1 MSLFLIGLIG
11 FLGIHL
17 THAVAPGL
25 RGNLI
30 SKLGVMGWKGLY
42 TLISIAFFILIILG
56 YKDAQAATI
65 IFAEPPAFLKHL
77 NALLSPLALILVV
90 AGSLPRGF
98 ITKTFRHPQLVG
110 VKLWA
115 LGHLLCNWD
124 LTSFILFGS
133 FLAWAVIVRI
143 SIKRRPAVTPKAPS
157 ALWDGIAVLAGI
169 ALTAWIMMGGHVAM
183 TGYSPVPMG

>member
-1 MSLFLIGLIG
+1 MILFLIGLFG

-17 THAVAPGL
+17 TQALAPGF
-25 RGNLI
+25 RGSMI
-30 SKLGVMGWKGLY
+30 GKLGPMGWKGIYALVS
-42 TLISIAFFILIILG
+42 LGFFILLVLT
-56 YKDAQAATI
+56 YKDAQSATI
-65 IFAEPPAFLKHL
+65 IFAEPPAFLKHI
-77 NALLSPLALILVV
+77 NALFSPIALILVV

-98 ITKTFRHPQLVG
+98 IAKALKHPQLVG

-133 FLAWAVIVRI
+133 FLAWAVLVRI
-143 SIKRRPAVTPKAPS
+143 SIKKRPVTTPKAPS
-157 ALWDGIAVLAGI
+157 ALWDGVAVLAGV
-169 ALTAWIMMGGHVAM
+169 ALTAWLMMGGHVAM